1 MNNITFLY
9 QVSFSLDMQ
18 NILDKEKSEQT
29 RKVMYKIHKNYMVA
43 RYGRYKKNVFCI

>member
-1 MNNITFLY
+1 MNDTIFFY

-18 NILDKEKSEQT
+18 SVLDKEKSEQL
-29 RKVMYKIHKNYMVA
+29 RKVMYKIHRNYMIE